1 MSYPINWNLDSIF
14 PGGIDSPQL
23 ADRISDV
30 TAKLPQ
36 LESKVAAWAPDHDA
50 PEFTDFITLWQL
62 LEDIGKGLATTSSFV
77 EMIASADTANLKT
90 GLFKVSSRHFIP

>member
-36 LESKVAAWAPDHDA
+36 LESKVAA
-50 PEFTDFITLWQL
+50 
-62 LEDIGKGLATTSSFV
+62 
-77 EMIASADTANLKT
+77 
-90 GLFKVSSRHFIP
+90 

>member
-36 LESKVAAWAPDHDA
+36 LESKVAAWIPDHDA

-90 GLFKVSSRHFIP
+90 G